1 MFTKTLIA
9 TALVLGSVSAS
20 FATGEYDPNL
30 ANRYPA
36 FAAPAAAQTQVLQ
49 SAPVSLQQGG
59 GAQILINNDRES
71 LPRAGGVG

>member
-9 TALVLGSVSAS
+9 TALVLGTVSAS
-20 FATGEYDPNL
+20 FATEFDPNL
-30 ANRYPA
+30 QNRYPNIS
-36 FAAPAAAQTQVLQ
+36 AAQTQILQ

>member
-20 FATGEYDPNL
+20 FAAGEYDANL

-59 GAQILINNDRES
+59 AQILINNDRES